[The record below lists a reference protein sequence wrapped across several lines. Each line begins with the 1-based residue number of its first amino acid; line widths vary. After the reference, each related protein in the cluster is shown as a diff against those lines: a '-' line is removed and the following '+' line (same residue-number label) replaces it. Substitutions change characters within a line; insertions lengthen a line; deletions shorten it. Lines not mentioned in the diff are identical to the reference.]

1 MAGRSPLDLESR
13 PVAPRRAEIVAAIDA
28 TQYSS
33 PPCHRSAIGIVAT
46 FGDLGD
52 QRVILLGAC
61 VLHLSSQYHADAP
74 GGWGCDPNDGLTAG
88 FDHLCCDPV
97 EVLSRAGVV
106 GQADEPVTDLDDTE
120 ILELAPHGDPRRRR
134 FPRDA
139 VAEQDP
145 LLNRLRRT
153 SLRNHGFNYTII
165 GVVQPLLQNK
175 SIADRPPGAVISR
188 KEWVGAWGAV
198 AANSFG
204 GPAGQISVMHEEI
217 VIRRRWVGERRFL
230 HALNYCM
237 LLPGPEAQQLA
248 TYIGWLLRGPTGGL
262 FAGALFIVPG
272 FVSIMALSVLFAA
285 YGDLTWVTGLF
296 FGISAAVVAVVA
308 SAVVRIGRRV
318 IKNRTMLA
326 VAISSFVAIFVFE
339 LPFPLIVAVAG
350 SIGYFGGRRFP
361 EVFNLL
367 RGHDETMT
375 VDDLDVLVRDQG
387 VSVGRPSL
395 GRAIRV
401 LAVGLGLWFGP
412 ILVLVV
418 VGRASVFVDV
428 AWFFSTAAVLTF
440 GGAYSVLAYISQE
453 SVTTFGWLEPEEM
466 VSGLGMAET
475 TPGPLIQVV
484 QFVGFMGPYRDPG
497 SLSPLQ
503 AGALGA
509 MIATWVTFVPSF
521 LWIFL
526 GAPFIEHLRDRPALT
541 SALSTVTAAVVGVV
555 LNLAIWFALFTLFD
569 TVDEQRRFGALFY
582 QPDVATLDGA
592 ALGIAVLAGLAIFRF
607 RVPAVKVVAAA
618 AAAGVAYQF
627 VLS

>member
-1 MAGRSPLDLESR
+1 M
-13 PVAPRRAEIVAAIDA
+13 
-28 TQYSS
+28 
-33 PPCHRSAIGIVAT
+33 
-46 FGDLGD
+46 
-52 QRVILLGAC
+52 
-61 VLHLSSQYHADAP
+61 
-74 GGWGCDPNDGLTAG
+74 
-88 FDHLCCDPV
+88 
-97 EVLSRAGVV
+97 
-106 GQADEPVTDLDDTE
+106 
-120 ILELAPHGDPRRRR
+120 
-134 FPRDA
+134 
-139 VAEQDP
+139 
-145 LLNRLRRT
+145 
-153 SLRNHGFNYTII
+153 
-165 GVVQPLLQNK
+165 
-175 SIADRPPGAVISR
+175 ISR

-204 GPAGQISVMHEEI
+204 GPAGQIAVMHEEI
-217 VIRRRWVGERRFL
+217 VVRRRWVGERRFL

-248 TYIGWLLRGPTGGL
+248 TYLGWLLRGPTGGL

-296 FGISAAVVAVVA
+296 FGISAAVIAVVA

-326 VAISSFVAIFVFE
+326 VALSAFVAVFVFE
-339 LPFPLIVAVAG
+339 LPFPLIVAVAAA
-350 SIGYFGGRRFP
+350 IGYSGGRRWP

-367 RGHDETMT
+367 RGHDETMA
-375 VDDLDVLVRDQG
+375 VDDADVLVGDQD

-401 LAVGLGLWFGP
+401 LSVGLGLWFGP
-412 ILVLVV
+412 ILVLLVV
-418 VGRASVFVDV
+418 LGRGSVFVDV

-440 GGAYSVLAYISQE
+440 GGAYSVLAYISQA
-453 SVTTFGWLEPEEM
+453 SVTTFGWLEPDEM

-503 AGALGA
+503 AGAFGA
-509 MIATWVTFVPSF
+509 VIATWVTFVPSF

-526 GAPFIEHLRDRPALT
+526 GAPFIEHLRDKPALT

-569 TVDEQRRFGALFY
+569 TVDEERLFGALFY
-582 QPDVATLDGA
+582 RPDVASLDWA
-592 ALGIAVLAGLAIFRF
+592 ALGIAALAGLAIFGF

-618 AAAGVAYQF
+618 AAAGIAYQF
-627 VLS
+627 VLA